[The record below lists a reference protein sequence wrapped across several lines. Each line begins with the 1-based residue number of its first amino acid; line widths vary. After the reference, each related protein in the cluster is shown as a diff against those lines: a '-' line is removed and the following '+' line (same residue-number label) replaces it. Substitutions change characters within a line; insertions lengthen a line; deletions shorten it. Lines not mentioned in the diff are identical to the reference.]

1 VAAATRLAQ
10 QARVVFA
17 AQRAATA
24 EKLSGHCIDGSR
36 EKTLL
41 KEFHCNSLGYTAPH
55 CLDVLQ
61 VPLSS

>member
-1 VAAATRLAQ
+1 VAATTRLAQ

-17 AQRAATA
+17 TQRAAA
-24 EKLSGHCIDGSR
+24 GKQLRGHCIDGFR